1 MYVSSHVHIT
11 PVQHQ
16 DTPDSGALQVLR
28 NQFPETLLKYL
39 PLEKLYALPE
49 YIMTFSE
56 KERDYNHFP
65 FSDETP
71 DAVRGIMG
79 SEPGRV
85 FIAVRYVDESEETP
99 ITKCDT
105 LFQRFEKEKENWSI
119 ANKVESHVHKLG
131 GMSSSDF
138 EYLSRLITG
147 QPCGSRESGAEGT
160 KTFRGTSI
168 VHLGQAQKLQ
178 TILK

>member
-56 KERDYNHFP
+56 KERDYIIFRLAMKLLMP
-65 FSDETP
+65 FVELWIGT
-71 DAVRGIMG
+71 R
-79 SEPGRV
+79 RV

-119 ANKVESHVHKLG
+119 ANKVKSHVHKLG

-147 QPCGSRESGAEGT
+147 QPCGSRESGAEA
-160 KTFRGTSI
+160 RNI
-168 VHLGQAQKLQ
+168 
-178 TILK
+178 